1 LFGLDISPATIITIA
16 IFLLVAFPVHEFFHA
31 LVAYRLGDST
41 AKYFGRLTL
50 NPIVH
55 FDPLG
60 GGLLAIT
67 MILGTF
73 VFGWAKPTPVNPMN
87 LRNGHRGEALVAVAG
102 PISNLLMAVAAAI
115 PLRFMIAGGMAPTEF
130 TLTPFWVIPVQ
141 VLTPGLLIGQVLG
154 IFIYVNIILAI
165 FNFIPVPPLD
175 GSKLLYG
182 FLSPQTAY
190 KVRPM
195 LDQYGFVILFLLI
208 LPIFGGQSILGAVV
222 SPIINALYGLL
233 VGR

>member
-1 LFGLDISPATIITIA
+1 MFGLDITPATIITIA
-16 IFLLVAFPVHEFFHA
+16 VFLLVAFPVHEFFHA

-55 FDPLG
+55 FDPIG

-67 MILGTF
+67 MLLGSF

-87 LRNGHRGEALVAVAG
+87 LRNGHRGEALVAIAG
-102 PISNLLMAVAAAI
+102 PLSNLAMAIAAAI
-115 PLRFMIAGGMAPTEF
+115 PLRFIIATRMDVPE
-130 TLTPFWVIPVQ
+130 LLIQ
-141 VLTPGLLIGQVLG
+141 VLYLFL
-154 IFIYVNIILAI
+154 YVNVVLAI

-190 KVRPM
+190 RIRPV
-195 LDQYGFVILFLLI
+195 LDQYGFMILI
-208 LPIFGGQSILGAVV
+208 LMFLPVFGGQSILGAVV
-222 SPIINALYGLL
+222 SPFINAIVNLL
-233 VGR
+233 VGV

>member
-1 LFGLDISPATIITIA
+1 MFGLDITPATIITIA
-16 IFLLVAFPVHEFFHA
+16 VFLLVAFPVHEFFHA

-41 AKYFGRLTL
+41 AKYHGRLTL

-55 FDPLG
+55 FDPIG

-67 MILGTF
+67 MLLGSF

-87 LRNGHRGEALVAVAG
+87 LRNGHRGEALVAIAG
-102 PISNLLMAVAAAI
+102 PLSNLAMAIAAAI
-115 PLRFMIAGGMAPTEF
+115 PLRFIIATRMDVPE
-130 TLTPFWVIPVQ
+130 LVVQ
-141 VLTPGLLIGQVLG
+141 VVYLFL
-154 IFIYVNIILAI
+154 YVNVILAI

-190 KVRPM
+190 KVRPV
-195 LDQYGFVILFLLI
+195 LDQYGFMILILMF
-208 LPIFGGQSILGAVV
+208 LPIFGGQSILGTVV
-222 SPIINALYGLL
+222 SPLINAIVKLL
-233 VGR
+233 VGV

>member
-1 LFGLDISPATIITIA
+1 MFGLDITPATIITIA
-16 IFLLVAFPVHEFFHA
+16 VFLLVAFPVHEFFHA

-55 FDPLG
+55 FDPIG

-67 MILGTF
+67 MLLGSF

-87 LRNGHRGEALVAVAG
+87 LRNGHRGEALVAIAG
-102 PISNLLMAVAAAI
+102 PLSNLAMAIAAAI
-115 PLRFMIAGGMAPTEF
+115 PLRFIIATRMDVPE
-130 TLTPFWVIPVQ
+130 LLIQ
-141 VLTPGLLIGQVLG
+141 VLYLFL
-154 IFIYVNIILAI
+154 YVNVVLAI

-190 KVRPM
+190 KVRPV
-195 LDQYGFVILFLLI
+195 LDQYGFMVLILLF
-208 LPIFGGQSILGAVV
+208 LPIFGGQSILGTVV
-222 SPIINALYGLL
+222 TPLINAIVRFL
-233 VGR
+233 VGV